1 MEDLNSIV
9 KSLTKSIEGDR
20 QYWLVRTMGGDF
32 YKQYVNGE
40 YIAIGYNEVSKED
53 IETIIKTGEKAQELL
68 KEKIKIID
76 IDEEINESYAAAH
89 LLKFH
94 KDMKIGD
101 VVVIPAR
108 NSKNIQIGYIDSD
121 VYEDKKT
128 VYFTGN
134 CPFIKRRKVEWIK
147 EVSRDKLNPKLQL
160 MFGSRHI
167 ISNIGDYSEYID
179 TFLNDFYIKDDKGY
193 LVLRVKNEND
203 IAANDLTLIADLLH
217 FVDDFSKENNLET
230 SSDDLNIKLSV
241 QSPGDILF
249 YATQPGS
256 LILIGLLIVLITGGG
271 IKAEKIG
278 LDIGTKGL
286 ITAINEWLDRKK
298 DRKAKEAII
307 KKLNN
312 LEIEDPKDLLEFLK
326 ETKNPRD
333 SY

>member
-9 KSLTKSIEGDR
+9 KSLTKSIEANR

-53 IETIIKTGEKAQELL
+53 IETLIKTGEKAQELL

-76 IDEEINESYAAAH
+76 QEEEINESYAAAH

-94 KDMKIGD
+94 RDMKIGD

-108 NSKNIQIGYIDSD
+108 SSKNIQIGYIDSD
-121 VYEDKKT
+121 VYEDKET
-128 VYFTGN
+128 VSFTGN
-134 CPFIKRRKVEWIK
+134 CPFVKRRKVEWIK

-167 ISNIGDYSEYID
+167 ISNIEDYSEYID
-179 TFLNDFYIKDDKGY
+179 TFLNDFFIKDDKGF
-193 LVLRVKNEND
+193 LVLRVKRETD
-203 IAANDLTLIADLLH
+203 IPANDFSIIPDLMTLLDE
-217 FVDDFSKENNLET
+217 FTLEH
-230 SSDDLNIKLSV
+230 NIKINSNDVNMKISV
-241 QSPGDILF
+241 QSPGDILM
-249 YATQPGS
+249 YATKPEV
-256 LILIGLLIVLITGGG
+256 LALIGLLILLVNGGEF
-271 IKAEKIG
+271 KWDKIG
-278 LDIGTKGL
+278 LNVGTKGL
-286 ITAINEWLDRKK
+286 ITSLSNFLDRRE
-298 DRKAKEAII
+298 DRKLKADLT

-312 LEIEDPKDLLEFLK
+312 LEIDDPKDLLEFLK
-326 ETKNPRD
+326 EIKNPRE

>member
-9 KSLTKSIEGDR
+9 KGLTKSIEADR

-32 YKQYVNGE
+32 YKQYVKGE

-53 IETIIKTGEKAQELL
+53 IETVIKTGEKAQELL

-76 IDEEINESYAAAH
+76 KDEEINESYAAAH

-108 NSKNIQIGYIDSD
+108 NSRNIQIGYIDSD
-121 VYEDKKT
+121 VYEETEYVDL
-128 VYFTGN
+128 TGN
-134 CPFIKRRKVEWIK
+134 CPFVKRRKVEWIK

-167 ISNIGDYSEYID
+167 VSNIGDYSEYID
-179 TFLNDFYIKDDKGY
+179 TFLNDFFIKDDKGF
-193 LVLRVKNEND
+193 LVLRVRKETD
-203 IAANDLTLIADLLH
+203 IPANDFSIIPDLMTLLDEFTL
-217 FVDDFSKENNLET
+217 ENNIEVN
-230 SSDDLNIKLSV
+230 SDDVNIKISV
-241 QSPGDILF
+241 QSPGDILM
-249 YATQPGS
+249 YATKPEV
-256 LILIGLLIVLITGGG
+256 LALIGLLILLVNGG
-271 IKAEKIG
+271 EFNWDKIG
-278 LDIGTKGL
+278 LKVGTKGL
-286 ITAINEWLDRKK
+286 ITSISNFLDRRQ
-298 DRKAKEAII
+298 DRKLKADLT
-307 KKLNN
+307 KKLKN